1 MENFLKQ
8 NKKPIYLIFIFTII
22 GIATRFYNLNWGA
35 PYFFHPDE
43 RNVASSI
50 TQLQFPR
57 QMNPNFFAYGSLPI
71 YTIYFTGLVINNF
84 AIIFSKN
91 LPNQNNLQ
99 FQITFEQAILI
110 MRFYSAFFSTLL
122 IPLLYFIGKRIHS
135 VKAGVI
141 TSFFALTSVG
151 FLQFA
156 HFGTFEMWSTFFSVI
171 LLLVL
176 VSNTKKTAQKLFL
189 SGLLLGILFSIK
201 ISNLVLLA
209 LPLLYIIFLYKK
221 LLLKKI
227 SLFVKITSFIQYFLY
242 IFFLILLPSIVIFF
256 ATNPYTILDNEHFLS
271 GISYETN
278 VATGKLP
285 VFYTQEYVNTIPV
298 IFQILKV
305 YPFLI
310 NPLLTILF
318 FPSFFYFIWLIFK
331 YKNNGYSFILFMF
344 LCIFLSQAFLF
355 VKWIRYMVPTLPF
368 MYLMLSICIAEI
380 FFEMK
385 KNTIKHSVNFILI
398 LIMFVTFSFATAYTF
413 TIMLNPDTRI
423 TARNWM
429 QKHLPHNAKVIS
441 EVYDPGSTAF
451 NNLLIQTTYC
461 DFYNYEENPYLC
473 SGESL
478 ETTLNEN
485 DYILIPSERIMQSR
499 LLNPLKYPKGFAFY
513 LSLLQGNATFRKIYE
528 SPCNFLCKILYGG
541 SPLYSF
547 EQTANVFDR
556 PTIYIF
562 EKNKSGI

>member
-1 MENFLKQ
+1 MEKFLKQ
-8 NKKPIYLIFIFTII
+8 LKKPIYLIFVFTII

-176 VSNTKKTAQKLFL
+176 VSNTKKTALQLFL
-189 SGLLLGILFSIK
+189 SGLILGILFSIK

-209 LPLLYIIFLYKK
+209 LPLLFILSLYKK
-221 LLLKKI
+221 MLFKKTGLL
-227 SLFVKITSFIQYFLY
+227 VKIAAFIQYFLY
-242 IFFLILLPSIVIFF
+242 ILFLILLPSIVIFF
-256 ATNPYTILDNEHFLS
+256 AANPYTILDNEHFLS

-285 VFYTQEYVNTIPV
+285 VFYTQEYVNTVPV
-298 IFQILKV
+298 LFQFFRV

-318 FPSFFYFIWLIFK
+318 FPSFLYFLWLIFK
-331 YKNNGYSFILFMF
+331 HKNNSYSLVLFMF
-344 LCIFLSQAFLF
+344 LLIFLSQAFLF

-368 MYLMLSICIAEI
+368 MYLILSICIYEI
-380 FFEMK
+380 FLKMK
-385 KNTIKHSVNFILI
+385 KTTIKHSMSFILFI
-398 LIMFVTFSFATAYTF
+398 IMFSSFSFVTAYILTVN
-413 TIMLNPDTRI
+413 MKPDTRI

-441 EVYDPGSTAF
+441 EVYDPGSMVF
-451 NNLLIQTTYC
+451 NSLPIQTTYC
-461 DFYNYEENPYLC
+461 DLYNYEENQYIC
-473 SGESL
+473 SGETL
-478 ETTLNEN
+478 EKALSEN